1 MLLCE
6 RLPAPAGGEKKSVS
20 ASGSAK
26 HLLLAKEA
34 ERPLRPRVLI
44 RLRSILTGDEALGRD
59 REDHGHNHGGTRF
72 RDRGAL
78 VSAPTTE
85 YCLPIRCDL
94 EGRDGSDQEARIE
107 MRSMPALRA
116 LESAIEEGRSEL
128 VRASMRMRE
137 RRQVATGQKAGRSAA
152 AADSDAAV
160 DELSRSLSPDAPRGM
175 DGGRLPR
182 RAGSIRSD
190 GISPNLSRF
199 GSVARGL
206 TMISSKGRRGS
217 SDVEGKGACVY
228 PLSTSNVAE
237 AISPSQARR
246 GSFDTDSDLAPAAAP
261 SSEGDGKGDNKLR
274 VRRAAGHLV

>member
-1 MLLCE
+1 
-6 RLPAPAGGEKKSVS
+6 
-20 ASGSAK
+20 
-26 HLLLAKEA
+26 
-34 ERPLRPRVLI
+34 
-44 RLRSILTGDEALGRD
+44 
-59 REDHGHNHGGTRF
+59 
-72 RDRGAL
+72 
-78 VSAPTTE
+78 
-85 YCLPIRCDL
+85 
-94 EGRDGSDQEARIE
+94 
-107 MRSMPALRA
+107 
-116 LESAIEEGRSEL
+116 
-128 VRASMRMRE
+128 
-137 RRQVATGQKAGRSAA
+137 
-152 AADSDAAV
+152 
-160 DELSRSLSPDAPRGM
+160 
-175 DGGRLPR
+175 GGRLPR